1 MNLTNFLLLKDNVLD
16 IDIDEIE
23 FLNAPLLAI
32 PDTAHLLFRF
42 LFNAFFV
49 WIIIHIFY
57 YRKSRRL
64 NYYFTFSL
72 ISISVFFLTFLLG
85 SVKIKVGMALGLFA
99 IFGIIRY
106 RTELISVREMTYLF
120 VIISLSV
127 INALATGLSYSELLI
142 TNLIFILAIW
152 FFEGYRNLKHVSCK
166 HILYDRIDNIK
177 PEKRQELISDLH
189 KRTGLKIT
197 NVEVGAINFLQD
209 TAMLKVFYEL
219 PKGETNDID
228 TLMKLPKEQ

>member
-1 MNLTNFLLLKDNVLD
+1 MS
-16 IDIDEIE
+16 EIE
-23 FLNAPLLAI
+23 FLDIPLMDI
-32 PDTAHLLFRF
+32 PDTGQLLFRF

-57 YRKSRRL
+57 YRKSKRL
-64 NYYFTFSL
+64 NFYFTFSL

-127 INALATGLSYSELLI
+127 INALAITLSYAELLI

-152 FFEGYRNLKHVSCK
+152 FFEGNRKMKQVSCK
-166 HILYDRIDNIK
+166 HILYDKIEYVK
-177 PEKRQELISDLH
+177 PEHRQQLLEDLQQ
-189 KRTGLKIT
+189 RTGLNIL
-197 NVEVGAINFLQD
+197 NIEIGSINFLQD
-209 TAMLKVFYEL
+209 TALIKIYYEMAD
-219 PKGETNDID
+219 GESNSVD
-228 TLMKLPKEQ
+228 TMMKLPKEE